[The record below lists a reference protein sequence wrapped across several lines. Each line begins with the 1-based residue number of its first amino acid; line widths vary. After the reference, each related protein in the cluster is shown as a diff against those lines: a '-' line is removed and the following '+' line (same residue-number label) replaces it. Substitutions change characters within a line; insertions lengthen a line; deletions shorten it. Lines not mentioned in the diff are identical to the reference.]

1 MCHPVQCPRCGKTG
15 WAGCGQHVDSVM
27 KNVPAAQRCTCR
39 EVPDDDPCDLGCQI
53 RPRANNLQYGDPLSP
68 DRQITLPPI
77 PVGEITTRADSDA
90 GDTTLG
96 LPRCGVLRGIR
107 LRRDR

>member
-39 EVPDDDPCDLGCQI
+39 EVPDDDPCDLGCQDQAKGQQPAVR
-53 RPRANNLQYGDPLSP
+53 RPIIARSRSRPSRSVKSQRA
-68 DRQITLPPI
+68 PI
-77 PVGEITTRADSDA
+77 PTPATPHWVFPDVAY
-90 GDTTLG
+90 
-96 LPRCGVLRGIR
+96 
-107 LRRDR
+107 